1 MCWLIFETG
10 FAKEEGSWGPN
21 ASWHIPRCRWPSIR
35 SILSDSIP
43 AVVPKQ
49 ARARGPNRIPLGLL
63 KFTNMTS
70 HDATPLAML
79 PSTGKMLPQTGTSC
93 EGGLGMTAVLC

>member
-1 MCWLIFETG
+1 MRAGTFHDAGGRPFGAFSRT
-10 FAKEEGSWGPN
+10 
-21 ASWHIPRCRWPSIR
+21 
-35 SILSDSIP
+35 P

-93 EGGLGMTAVLC
+93 EGGLGMTAVLLADAFAFPGTLENF